1 MLWFVENC
9 KKRHCSE
16 CDQGYVR
23 YNMYLMSSASVQ
35 SQMSVSV
42 NVRCTAPGGGLRG
55 AAGSGRWET
64 CIRRWSTLSS
74 EVTIN
79 VVTDWTSG
87 HSVPC
92 KSSLNVKSCHPAPM
106 PQHWYYVVTDRWT
119 LLQYGTALWSAEVPP
134 VSCASCRAE
143 ERIHFTF
150 SLCQPTQPCPCSPA
164 ARQQLVRHTRHWI
177 EFRNSWFLFASILWW
192 ILYIYT

>member
-1 MLWFVENC
+1 MLWLVENC

-35 SQMSVSV
+35 SQMSVSI
-42 NVRCTAPGGGLRG
+42 NVRCAAPGGGWQDG
-55 AAGSGRWET
+55 GDAGSGRWET
-64 CIRRWSTLSS
+64 CIRRCSTLSS

-79 VVTDWTSG
+79 VVTDRTSG

-150 SLCQPTQPCPCSPA
+150 SLCQPSPA
-164 ARQQLVRHTRHWI
+164 HAAQQRG
-177 EFRNSWFLFASILWW
+177 NSWSGTLA
-192 ILYIYT
+192 TG